1 LEIEFKQL
9 QDTQGEL
16 FEQALVLY
24 TESFPPNERHP
35 LSVIKE
41 RVESG
46 CSKLYVGVLSDKAAC
61 MALIWHFKRVNFVLL
76 DYIAV
81 GANYRSLKIGS
92 VFLAFLIK
100 EGIADGKTMLF
111 EVEHP
116 AYGDNREERERR
128 ISFYLKNGSYII
140 DNFVYMLPPLD
151 GSQPTEMLLMLYPAQ
166 PVDSFTPQSLRGL
179 VVSLYKELYGREEN
193 DPLLLTFINN
203 VPASITLSTVIPN

>member
-9 QDTQGEL
+9 HDTQGEL

-41 RVESG
+41 RIESG
-46 CSKLYVGVLSDKAAC
+46 SSKLYVGILSGKVAC
-61 MALIWHFKRVNFVLL
+61 MALIWHFKTVNFILL

-100 EGIADGKTMLF
+100 EGIADGKTMVF

-116 AYGDNREERERR
+116 DFGENREDRLRR
-128 ISFYLKNGSYII
+128 ISFYLKNGAYII
-140 DNFVYMLPPLD
+140 DDFVYLLPPLD
-151 GSQPTEMLLMLYPAQ
+151 GSHPTEMLLMLYPAQ
-166 PVDSFTPQSLRGL
+166 PVDSLTPQSLRAL
-179 VVSLYKELYGREEN
+179 VVSLYKELYGRSEN
-193 DPLLLTFINN
+193 DPLLLSFINN
-203 VPASITLSTVIPN
+203 IPTSINLSTTLP

>member
-1 LEIEFKQL
+1 LEIEYKQL

-24 TESFPPNERHP
+24 TESFPPNERHS
-35 LSVIKE
+35 LSVIKQ
-41 RVESG
+41 RVEAG
-46 CSKLYVGVLSDKAAC
+46 NSKLYVGTLYDQVAC
-61 MALIWHFKRVNFVLL
+61 MALVWQFKKVNFVLL

-92 VFLAFLIK
+92 VFLEFLIK
-100 EGIADGKTMLF
+100 EGIADGKTMVF

-116 AYGDNREERERR
+116 GYGDNREDRERR

-140 DNFVYMLPPLD
+140 DDFLYMLPPLD

-166 PVDSFTPQSLRGL
+166 PIDSFTPQSVRGL
-179 VVSLYKELYGREEN
+179 VASLYKELYGREEN
-193 DPLLLTFINN
+193 DPLLLSFINKI
-203 VPASITLSTVIPN
+203 PTSIKLSTTFS

>member
-9 QDTQGEL
+9 HDTQGEL

-35 LSVIKE
+35 LSVIRE
-41 RVESG
+41 RVEAG
-46 CSKLYVGVLSDKAAC
+46 NSKLYVGTLSDQVAC
-61 MALIWHFKRVNFVLL
+61 MALVWQFKKVNFVLL

-92 VFLAFLIK
+92 VFLEFLIK
-100 EGIADGKTMLF
+100 EGIAGGKTMVF

-116 AYGDNREERERR
+116 DFGENREDRVRR

-140 DNFVYMLPPLD
+140 DDFVYMLPPLD

-166 PVDSFTPQSLRGL
+166 SIDSFTPHSVRDL
-179 VVSLYKELYGREEN
+179 VISLYKELYGREEN
-193 DPLLLTFINN
+193 DPLLLSFIKKIPE
-203 VPASITLSTVIPN
+203 VIKLTTVV